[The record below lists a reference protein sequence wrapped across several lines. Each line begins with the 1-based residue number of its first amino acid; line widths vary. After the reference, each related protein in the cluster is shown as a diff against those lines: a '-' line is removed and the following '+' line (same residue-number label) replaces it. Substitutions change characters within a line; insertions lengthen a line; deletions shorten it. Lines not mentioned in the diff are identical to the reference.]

1 MANRSILDLLP
12 LDIVELVVREGKN
25 YDRKDFCGLRLV
37 CKAVN
42 ELVEPEVFSTITIHF
57 IRDDS
62 EKWRNIPE
70 FLSNL
75 ASGMNPYVRWAKE
88 LQLSGLVPIQFADV
102 YWSQYD
108 PWQGEEREAMLACQ
122 QEWLT
127 AAIESLVQVE
137 RVRFVA
143 NSREPYHDVLRALG
157 NLPRLRDLSII
168 FHSYSPFEDVPFAGF
183 SNLNSIRLTGLPMT
197 THILDGVK
205 ALLAKSPSMTE
216 LVLNAPHQPD
226 RPDGPGEKKVEL
238 SSMVEDVMQPN
249 FSPTLKE
256 LTISAAPLKLSPSC
270 APFLRSLTSLE
281 ILNDS
286 AHVQPSFWKA
296 LQDSGVHLQELKV
309 APLRQPIVDYLL
321 SYSGLRGFTLDWS
334 EQDAEDVEKVV
345 PRFFH
350 GVLPRHRDAIQS
362 ISFKHTKL
370 GPWTVTQSYLNE
382 GVYLCKKLKYLTLI
396 YYFPSPNEKHTHP
409 IIPLANLFRE
419 ISDNLPQLEILRL
432 EHTRKFQRSFG
443 CGYACGQYFQTVGRA
458 FASHIIS
465 SKSQFSSKRQ
475 PQFDLDAAGTTFIS
489 KPVGAASSGSDPETG
504 SGSGSGEYY
513 RFDIPKASDNLEL
526 RCDEAVFDCD
536 AYSGDEGFY

>member
-1 MANRSILDLLP
+1 MANRSILDVLP
-12 LDIVELVVREGKN
+12 LDIVELVIREGKN

-62 EKWRNIPE
+62 EEWKNIPQ
-70 FLSNL
+70 FLLSL
-75 ASGMNPYVRWAKE
+75 VSGTSPYVRWAKE
-88 LQLSGLVPIQFADV
+88 LQLSGLIPIQFANV

-137 RVRFVA
+137 RVEFVA
-143 NSREPYHDVLRALG
+143 NSREPYHDVFRALAT
-157 NLPRLRDLSII
+157 LPRLRDLSIT

-183 SNLNSIRLTGLPMT
+183 SNLNSVRLTGLPMT
-197 THILDGVK
+197 PHILDGVK
-205 ALLAKSPSMTE
+205 ALLSKSPSITE
-216 LVLNAPHQPD
+216 LSLNAPYQSG
-226 RPDGPGEKKVEL
+226 GPEVKKVEF

-249 FSPTLKE
+249 FSPSLKK
-256 LTISAAPLKLSPSC
+256 LTISAAPLKLSPPC

-321 SYSGLRGFTLDWS
+321 SYPGLRRFTLDWP
-334 EQDAEDVEKVV
+334 EQDTEDVEKIV

-350 GVLPRHRDAIQS
+350 DVLPRHRDAIQS

-370 GPWTVTQSYLNE
+370 GPWTINQSYLNE

-409 IIPLANLFRE
+409 VIPLANLFSE

-443 CGYACGQYFQTVGRA
+443 CGFACGQYFQTVGRA
-458 FASHIIS
+458 FANHIMS
-465 SKSQFSSKRQ
+465 SKSQFFSKRP
-475 PQFDLDAAGTTFIS
+475 PQFDLAAAGTTFIS
-489 KPVGAASSGSDPETG
+489 KSVSAASSGSGPDSGGG
-504 SGSGSGEYY
+504 SGGGEYY
-513 RFDIPKASDNLEL
+513 RFDLPNASDHLEL
-526 RCDEAVFDCD
+526 RSDELVSDCD